1 MSALV
6 LRTVVYVGFAKEKT
20 GAHAQNPFKPTGLL
34 GGPEPKALLTVG
46 SHGTRVNYPIQI
58 KRQRICSL
66 GDTLVFV
73 FAVEF
78 AFSSKEKNAT
88 NSGRYVK
95 CTELSPG

>member
-6 LRTVVYVGFAKEKT
+6 LRTAVYVGFAKEKT

-66 GDTLVFV
+66 GGTLVFML
-73 FAVEF
+73 AVEF
-78 AFSSKEKNAT
+78 AFSSKEKNVC
-88 NSGRYVK
+88 NKFRQVCKVY
-95 CTELSPG
+95 

>member
-1 MSALV
+1 M

-20 GAHAQNPFKPTGLL
+20 GAQNPFKPTGLL

-78 AFSSKEKNAT
+78 AVSSKEKNAT

>member
-1 MSALV
+1 M

-20 GAHAQNPFKPTGLL
+20 GAQNPFKPTGLL

-46 SHGTRVNYPIQI
+46 SHGTRVNYPLQI

-78 AFSSKEKNAT
+78 AVSSKEKNAT

>member
-1 MSALV
+1 M

-20 GAHAQNPFKPTGLL
+20 GAQNPFKPTGLL

-66 GDTLVFV
+66 GDTVVFV

>member
-1 MSALV
+1 M

-46 SHGTRVNYPIQI
+46 SHGTRVNYPLQI

-78 AFSSKEKNAT
+78 AVSSKEKNAT